1 MDFIQKFAGGVSM
14 AYKGVVKGN
23 VVILE
28 KDANIAD
35 GMQVVVIPE
44 KEMEKEID
52 FDADPF
58 LNVDDWLPFP
68 PDDTPRDLAH
78 QHNHYLYGT
87 EKK

>member
-1 MDFIQKFAGGVSM
+1 MPYRGI
-14 AYKGVVKGN
+14 VKGN

-28 KDANIAD
+28 KHAKIAD

-44 KEMEKEID
+44 KEMEKVID
-52 FDADPF
+52 FAADPF
-58 LNVDDWLPFP
+58 LKVDDWLPLSP
-68 PDDTPRDLAH
+68 GNTPRDLAH